1 MVANRIDVYDSPQA
15 AAHAMTLQQAHG
27 GPPCVGIPVPGTT
40 DDPFGLAAATMGM
53 AAMGVNTTTPA
64 QQQYHNNPCMPQA
77 CLQHQQEQSHH
88 QQHQQHVPKL
98 NVAPYHFHASFDD
111 SEEGISSA
119 SEHYHSCLSSEDEHH
134 GASGTSSAGSET
146 EVAAVAAPTTQP
158 PLPPS
163 STGEPLP
170 AGALEAT
177 LSTRRGRKRDGGGAV
192 AVVRAPHRPTLQLP
206 YYAEISPDGTHYYP
220 QAVDDAVPN
229 PHDSS
234 VVHDKYW
241 AQRRRLF
248 TRFDLGIKLDGEGW
262 FSVTPER
269 IADHVALRLGELAS
283 SIVAERAARE
293 LIENPYAMTS
303 NSPNGIVV
311 LDAFCG
317 CGGNSI
323 AFGKLSP
330 ALVSR
335 VVCVDLDRK
344 KLRMAAHNASLY
356 GIPHDKLLFVHAN
369 SLDIMEK
376 CYRDGRLVPPHL
388 RGGAAPPHE
397 LCGTSVEYHA
407 GYPIGGAEL
416 LPPCIDAVFIDPPWG
431 GIDYNLAGKNGYDLA
446 RHMKIRRSSVGAE
459 FAQAVGTAATTSI
472 PPPPSLPSQPSYGR
486 SRAFSVSTAST
497 VSSNGCDDAADSNG
511 GAPTGDGGLGDDFFD
526 SFASGPPKKKEFVP
540 VGSTHS
546 EAEVDPYP
554 GSGADFVNGVD
565 LLRMAAAAT
574 SMRLVMYD
582 MPRNTNK
589 TSLGRAALA
598 AGYRGNMKLEEH
610 YLNGRLKTVTA
621 YLGSDYRGLLQ
632 V

>member
-1 MVANRIDVYDSPQA
+1 MTVVANRIDVYDSPQA
-15 AAHAMTLQQAHG
+15 AAHAMALQQAHG
-27 GPPCVGIPVPGTT
+27 GPSCVGVPVPGTR

-53 AAMGVNTTTPA
+53 AAMGLDGDHMM
-64 QQQYHNNPCMPQA
+64 QQYQCMPPQA
-77 CLQHQQEQSHH
+77 CLQQQQQQ
-88 QQHQQHVPKL
+88 QQHHHMPRL
-98 NVAPYHFHASFDD
+98 NVAPYHFHSSLDE
-111 SEEGISSA
+111 SEEGISS
-119 SEHYHSCLSSEDEHH
+119 SSDHYHSCLSSEDERH
-134 GASGTSSAGSET
+134 GASGMSSAGSET
-146 EVAAVAAPTTQP
+146 EAASIATAMLPPPSAPAGA
-158 PLPPS
+158 PLP
-163 STGEPLP
+163 G
-170 AGALEAT
+170 GALEAT

-192 AVVRAPHRPTLQLP
+192 AVVRAPHRPTVQLP
-206 YYAEISPDGTHYYP
+206 YYAEISPDGTQYYP
-220 QAVDDAVPN
+220 PAVDDATPN
-229 PHDSS
+229 PHDPN

-248 TRFDLGIKLDGEGW
+248 ARFDLGIKLDGEGW

-269 IADHVALRLGELAS
+269 IADHVALRLGEMAS
-283 SIVAERAARE
+283 GIVAERAARE

-303 NSPNGIVV
+303 NSPKGIIV

-330 ALVSR
+330 ALVSL

-356 GIPHDKLLFVHAN
+356 GIPNDRLLFVHAN

-388 RGGAAPPHE
+388 RGDAALPHE

-431 GIDYNLAGKNGYDLA
+431 GIDYNLCGKNGYDLS

-459 FAQAVGTAATTSI
+459 FTQTMGTTAASGL
-472 PPPPSLPSQPSYGR
+472 PPPPALPSQPSYGR
-486 SRAFSVSTAST
+486 SRAFSASTASSL
-497 VSSNGCDDAADSNG
+497 SSNGGDDAADNG
-511 GAPTGDGGLGDDFFD
+511 GAASNDGGLGDDFFD
-526 SFASGPPKKKEFVP
+526 TFGNASPKKKEFVP
-540 VGSTHS
+540 VVSQSS
-546 EAEVDPYP
+546 EAEADPCPRGAVDC
-554 GSGADFVNGVD
+554 VNGVD

-574 SMRLVMYD
+574 STRLVMYD

-598 AGYRGNMKLEEH
+598 AGYRGNIKLEEH

-632 V
+632 G